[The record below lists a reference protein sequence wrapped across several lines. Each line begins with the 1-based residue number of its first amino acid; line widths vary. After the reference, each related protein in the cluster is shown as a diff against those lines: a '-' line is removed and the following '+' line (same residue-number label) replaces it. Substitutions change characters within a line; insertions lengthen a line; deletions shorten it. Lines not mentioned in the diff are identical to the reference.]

1 MTVNEEI
8 LVITAE
14 ECAEVTQIV
23 TKSLRFGL
31 DSNFTGPTNR
41 QLLAN
46 ELGDLLCMVDL
57 LVSRGIISAD
67 QLEISKAA
75 KLERLKIWSNIF
87 AGKGDEIN

>member
-1 MTVNEEI
+1 MNTIEEI

-31 DSNFTGPTNR
+31 ESNYTGPTNR
-41 QLLAN
+41 ELLTN
-46 ELGDLLCMVDL
+46 ELGDLLCMVDIL
-57 LVSRGIISAD
+57 LDRGIIDAD
-67 QLEISKAA
+67 QLAVSKAI

-87 AGKGDEIN
+87 SGEEQ

>member
-1 MTVNEEI
+1 MTTIEEI

-31 DSNFTGPTNR
+31 ESNYTGPTNR
-41 QLLAN
+41 ELLTN
-46 ELGDLLCMVDL
+46 ELGDLMCMVDIL
-57 LVSRGIISAD
+57 IDRGIIDAD
-67 QLEISKAA
+67 QLAMSKAI

-87 AGKGDEIN
+87 PENTE